1 MKCWYKHNVQER
13 KQKRVFVTVIYYTF
27 FKNLQ
32 VTLPCPPNPA
42 KAKKAAAIRAAKEA
56 KMKNPAGHRMA
67 DLEESRKKEDK
78 HDKNVNR
85 WYMGEYG
92 TNEGT

>member
-1 MKCWYKHNVQER
+1 M
-13 KQKRVFVTVIYYTF
+13 
-27 FKNLQ
+27 
-32 VTLPCPPNPA
+32 TLPCPPNPA

-92 TNEGT
+92 TNEGTLLYADCENLNTALRRNFT